1 MVVVLAMEDRSE
13 EREGGGGGAT
23 LRGAQLVVK
32 VLEDG
37 VVILVEVV
45 GLAMDDED
53 VKREPEATRL
63 IGQEG

>member
-23 LRGAQLVVK
+23 LRGVYLVAI
-32 VLEDG
+32 VLEDRVAA
-37 VVILVEVV
+37 VVVVERV

-63 IGQEG
+63 MV